1 MDQKIKSH
9 WVNARTV
16 TVCDRAACRRA
27 FTINERRHH
36 CRVCGRVYCDA
47 CSPKD
52 LCLTY
57 LLTDPDALGEDE
69 EATAPDADELA
80 ESGGLPLQ
88 VCLRRLSR
96 DHSELPGGV
105 PFTRPR
111 VTARVRRWRGSAGA
125 SSASGT
131 SSAPPPPPP
140 SYYSDTPR
148 PSPRTNRTRRAQ
160 RGCVECKRDLERAYS
175 AAKTRRQVTSPFL
188 FCGFLAVV
196 SRPLLAHCFSLCDL
210 RLFVTKR
217 ILLSELPPYTH
228 RTPSCS
234 ASLASPCL
242 LRLLSENVC
251 CPSCILTAGGRRWT
265 AQAHTSCATSTS
277 RFPPPPPLPPVL
289 TGHASSLLLY

>member
-1 MDQKIKSH
+1 MRLAEERPLRRKGAGRAGQVAKGRKREMDQKIKSH

-131 SSAPPPPPP
+131 SSGRIRQ
-140 SYYSDTPR
+140 PR
-148 PSPRTNRTRRAQ
+148 R
-160 RGCVECKRDLERAYS
+160 
-175 AAKTRRQVTSPFL
+175 
-188 FCGFLAVV
+188 
-196 SRPLLAHCFSLCDL
+196 
-210 RLFVTKR
+210 
-217 ILLSELPPYTH
+217 
-228 RTPSCS
+228 
-234 ASLASPCL
+234 
-242 LRLLSENVC
+242 
-251 CPSCILTAGGRRWT
+251 GGR
-265 AQAHTSCATSTS
+265 
-277 RFPPPPPLPPVL
+277 
-289 TGHASSLLLY
+289 